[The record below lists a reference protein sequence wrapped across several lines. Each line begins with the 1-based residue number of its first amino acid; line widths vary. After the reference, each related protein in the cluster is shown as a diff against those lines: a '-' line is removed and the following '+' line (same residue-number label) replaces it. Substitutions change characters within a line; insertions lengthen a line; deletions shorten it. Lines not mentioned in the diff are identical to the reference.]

1 MNFLAHLWLAER
13 TGTSLAGAVLGDVV
27 RGADL
32 SAYPP
37 ALALGIQ
44 LHRRVDATTDRHPA
58 LHPLRAR
65 FAPGRR
71 RYAGIVLDL
80 VTDHV
85 LARDWRALETEPL
98 TAFCARA
105 GQAIAEAAPWFLQAG
120 GRRTTAGDFTRLLLS
135 YRDPAGIDLA
145 LGRVA
150 SRLRQPALLL
160 DAARDWQAL
169 MPALSPVVPGLLRDI
184 EAQLQAVMPVATQA

>member
-58 LHPLRAR
+58 
-65 FAPGRR
+65 
-71 RYAGIVLDL
+71 
-80 VTDHV
+80 
-85 LARDWRALETEPL
+85 W
-98 TAFCARA
+98 
-105 GQAIAEAAPWFLQAG
+105 
-120 GRRTTAGDFTRLLLS
+120 
-135 YRDPAGIDLA
+135 
-145 LGRVA
+145 
-150 SRLRQPALLL
+150 
-160 DAARDWQAL
+160 
-169 MPALSPVVPGLLRDI
+169 
-184 EAQLQAVMPVATQA
+184 